1 MTSIQRLPPLPGLG
15 SALVL
20 PAGPPGS
27 GPGHP
32 GDATQRGRWRSRVAG
47 PASLALAG
55 AAVPTSAVPRVRRPA
70 SRAPAPRAARHPAAG
85 TGVTGLRGPAP

>member
-1 MTSIQRLPPLPGLG
+1 MTTIQRLPLLSRLG
-15 SALVL
+15 SAPVL

-32 GDATQRGRWRSRVAG
+32 GGATQRGRWRFRVTG

-55 AAVPTSAVPRVRRPA
+55 AVVTQAAVPPAAVPQA
-70 SRAPAPRAARHPAAG
+70 AAAPRTAGHRAAG
-85 TGVTGLRGPAP
+85 TSVARVRGLAP